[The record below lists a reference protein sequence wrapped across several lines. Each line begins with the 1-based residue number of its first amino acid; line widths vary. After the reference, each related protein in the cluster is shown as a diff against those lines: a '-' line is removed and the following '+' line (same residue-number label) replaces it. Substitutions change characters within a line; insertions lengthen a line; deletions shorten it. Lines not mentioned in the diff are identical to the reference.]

1 MEYQIKAKDGA
12 FPCEVTID
20 EDNGRYMVRKAD
32 TSGEVFHNKQ
42 ELINWVKT
50 NWESSQ
56 FENPGSF
63 QDLMSELTTI
73 SMQD

>member
-20 EDNGRYMVRKAD
+20 EDNGRYMVRKSD
-32 TSGEVFHNKQ
+32 TSGEVFHNKE
-42 ELINWVKT
+42 ELIDWVKN

-56 FENPGSF
+56 FESPGAF
-63 QDLMSELTTI
+63 QHLMSELTTI